1 MVLYRLN
8 GTQPAQRL
16 CREMDRVFNQVFE
29 GVADSIS
36 GGTCTRRA
44 FPTLNAW
51 EDDRTF
57 IVEAEVPGLKMDD
70 IEVLVQGDELTVKGE
85 RKASEE
91 EGVTHHLHE
100 RKAGEFNRTLQLPVE
115 IDSEKVEASLRDGV
129 LTIKLPKSQ
138 AVLPRKI
145 AVTGE

>member
-29 GVADSIS
+29 GVADNFS
-36 GGTCTRRA
+36 GGTFTRRA

-85 RKASEE
+85 RKESEQ

-100 RKAGEFNRTLQLPVE
+100 RKAGEFHRTLQLPVE
-115 IDSEKVEASLRDGV
+115 IDAEKVEASLRDGV

-145 AVTGE
+145 TVTGE

>member
-16 CREMDRVFNQVFE
+16 CRDMDRVFNQVFE
-29 GVADSIS
+29 GAADSIC
-36 GGTCTRRA
+36 GGTFTRRA

-91 EGVTHHLHE
+91 EGVTRHLQE
-100 RKAGEFNRTLQLPVE
+100 RKAGEFKRTLQLPVE
-115 IDSEKVEASLRDGV
+115 IDAEKVEASLRDGV

>member
-1 MVLYRLN
+1 MVLCRLN

-16 CREMDRVFNQVFE
+16 CRDMDRVFNQVFE
-29 GVADSIS
+29 GVADNIS
-36 GGTCTRRA
+36 PGMFTRRA
-44 FPTLNAW
+44 FPAVNAW

-57 IVEAEVPGLKMDD
+57 VVEAEVPGLKMDD

-91 EGVTHHLHE
+91 DGVTHHLHE
-100 RKAGEFNRTLQLPVE
+100 RKVGEFDRTFQLPAEV
-115 IDSEKVEASLRDGV
+115 DAEKVEASLLDGV

-145 AVTGE
+145 TVTG